1 MSRCAW
7 IAAALLF
14 VTAPSAR
21 AHDPG
26 MSTFTLTRAPEGVE
40 FSLIVNHADLSSARQ
55 ASAATCDA
63 QRVLSASLDGDSVP
77 VQVSCRLHDEQHTA
91 FEGEITS
98 ASGGLLSLQ
107 LTLLDELPRGHLA
120 HARVLSAT
128 GAVETQRLLTRGSPP
143 LQVRITPAARRNF
156 IGFGIVL
163 FAVLVAG
170 VGGLRRVWRRP
181 GDCCKL
187 PPHGL

>member
-1 MSRCAW
+1 MSKRAW
-7 IAAALLF
+7 MAAALLF
-14 VTAPSAR
+14 VTLPSAQ

-26 MSTFTLTRAPEGVE
+26 LSTLCLRHSSEGVE
-40 FSLIVNHADLSSARQ
+40 FSLIVNHADLSSARK
-55 ASAATCDA
+55 ASTASCDA
-63 QRVLSASLDGDSVP
+63 QRVLSASLDGRTVP
-77 VQVSCRLHDEQHTA
+77 VQASCRLHDAQHTA
-91 FEGEITS
+91 FEGAITS

-107 LTLLDELPRGHLA
+107 LMLLDELPRGHVT
-120 HARVLSAT
+120 HARVLNAG

-143 LQVRITPAARRNF
+143 LQVRITPAGRRNI

-170 VGGLRRVWRRP
+170 VGGLRRALGRP
-181 GDCCKL
+181 RNCCKL